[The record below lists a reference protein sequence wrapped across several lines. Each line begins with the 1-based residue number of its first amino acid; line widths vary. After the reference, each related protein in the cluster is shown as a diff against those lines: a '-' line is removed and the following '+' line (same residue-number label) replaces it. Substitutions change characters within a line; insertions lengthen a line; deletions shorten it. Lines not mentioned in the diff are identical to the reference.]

1 MNLDV
6 CNFPVEDVFLFIA
19 VLERMNYFTY
29 DKQPHIFRVLV
40 ARLRRR
46 LVPEA
51 GAVPYFYTVNAPSA
65 SCTVPTLSFLS
76 NRPQQLPTR
85 SVELM

>member
-1 MNLDV
+1 MI
-6 CNFPVEDVFLFIA
+6 LFIP
-19 VLERMNYFTY
+19 VLEGINYFTY

-51 GAVPYFYTVNAPSA
+51 GTVPYFYTVNAPSA
-65 SCTVPTLSFLS
+65 SYTVPTLSLLS
-76 NRPQQLPTR
+76 NRPPQLPTR